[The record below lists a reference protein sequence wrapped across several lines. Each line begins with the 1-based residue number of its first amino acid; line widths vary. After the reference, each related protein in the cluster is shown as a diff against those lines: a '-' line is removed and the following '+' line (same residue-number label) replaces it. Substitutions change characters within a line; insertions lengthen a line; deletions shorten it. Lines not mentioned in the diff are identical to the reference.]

1 MNFHTIFGKLFL
13 GIILITF
20 LFNISSCSEHKKKE
34 KIITIK
40 LSQEDAMNA
49 EMKSIDAE
57 IETSGKV
64 VTSLRYVL
72 ENGEFVVVYAH
83 LSSNDEIL
91 KIEEEFNDGEKGN
104 TGINAFYLKDGNIFL
119 TREYMEDR
127 TVKSAPKFIERISYY
142 DKKEKVEKTIEKR
155 VDFEEDIDNASFSPT
170 ELHALSIER
179 AKKVLDQKDEFE
191 ITFQGIFDINAT
203 NFLSVGSHK
212 KNGYTSTIRCE
223 YDDDFIRLLLS
234 NQKKYLNKKIQVSF
248 QNIKDATGM
257 VYQSYIQGKFE
268 D

>member
-1 MNFHTIFGKLFL
+1 MTFKSNFATLFV
-13 GIILITF
+13 GIILTSSF
-20 LFNISSCSEHKKKE
+20 FNLTSCSEPKKE
-34 KIITIK
+34 EKIVTTK

-49 EMKSIDAE
+49 EMKAIDAE
-57 IETSGKV
+57 IQTAGKV
-64 VTSLRYVL
+64 VTSLRYGL
-72 ENGEFVVVYAH
+72 ENGEYVVVNAH

-104 TGINAFYLKDGNIFL
+104 TGINAFYLKDGNVFL

-127 TVKSAPKFIERISYY
+127 AVKSAPKFIERISYY
-142 DKKEKVEKTIEKR
+142 DKKEKVQKTIEKR
-155 VDFEEDIDNASFSPT
+155 VDFEEEIDNASFVPT
-170 ELHALSIER
+170 KLHAVSIER

-191 ITFQGIFDINAT
+191 ITFQGIFDMNAT
-203 NFLSVGSHK
+203 NFLSVGSPE

-234 NQKKYLNKKIQVSF
+234 DQKKYLNKKIQVSF
-248 QNIKDATGM
+248 QNIEDGTGM

-268 D
+268 E